1 LFFHFCVFAFIADD
15 ILGCG
20 LAVRYGVFTLLFATA
35 KGARILVAEKMYS
48 PDLFHML
55 VWARLQVGRVKL
67 CLLDSNDAANFSA
80 HGGIA
85 NGVS

>member
-35 KGARILVAEKMYS
+35 KEARVVLAKMYL
-48 PDLFHML
+48 PNLFHAFDRM
-55 VWARLQVGRVKL
+55 RLKRRTATAMWPIQSQTESL
-67 CLLDSNDAANFSA
+67 
-80 HGGIA
+80 
-85 NGVS
+85 

>member
-1 LFFHFCVFAFIADD
+1 MCL
-15 ILGCG
+15 
-20 LAVRYGVFTLLFATA
+20 
-35 KGARILVAEKMYS
+35 S
-48 PDLFHML
+48 DLFHAL